1 MRTFAQQQSYVFN
14 AILLD
19 FLKELRDEEGMKPLL
34 KGNYKDFKKK
44 SDEYIVFF
52 RKQVTDEIIE
62 RLKQPASA
70 GSLLDN
76 PAIREMLVFIDV
88 RVCDVLDIV
97 VGDNSQ
103 DTNTVELYMYLLL
116 AIVHFDRCHTMDD
129 TARALLLSK
138 TLRVLKGDDET
149 IDDVLDDTVHAIF
162 VRVRELRTRKP
173 SMESMMPNLEGTQ
186 IGALTKEI
194 ADSFDMNSLAS
205 MDPKD
210 LLNPEILLG
219 GEGKEG
225 NALGGLINNIRGTIE
240 RKLESGELD
249 QDRLR
254 REAEMMMETLK
265 FLPGMP
271 DMKQF
276 AKSELE

>member
-1 MRTFAQQQSYVFN
+1 
-14 AILLD
+14 
-19 FLKELRDEEGMKPLL
+19 
-34 KGNYKDFKKK
+34 
-44 SDEYIVFF
+44 
-52 RKQVTDEIIE
+52 
-62 RLKQPASA
+62 
-70 GSLLDN
+70 
-76 PAIREMLVFIDV
+76 
-88 RVCDVLDIV
+88 
-97 VGDNSQ
+97 
-103 DTNTVELYMYLLL
+103 MYLLL
-116 AIVHFDRCHTMDD
+116 AIVYFDRCHTMDD

-162 VRVRELRTRKP
+162 VRVRELRRSKL
-173 SMESMMPNLEGTQ
+173 SIESMMPNLEGTQ

-194 ADSFDMNSLAS
+194 AASFDMNSLAS

-210 LLNPEILLG
+210 LLNPEVLLG
-219 GEGKEG
+219 GEE

-276 AKSELE
+276 AKSELK